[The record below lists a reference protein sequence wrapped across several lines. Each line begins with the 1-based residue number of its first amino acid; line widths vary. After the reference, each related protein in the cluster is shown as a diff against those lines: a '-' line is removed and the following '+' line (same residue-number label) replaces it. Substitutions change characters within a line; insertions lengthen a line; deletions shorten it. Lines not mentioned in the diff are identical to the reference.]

1 MKLAWKE
8 IKHSM
13 SKYVLIEILLVLMI
27 FMVVF
32 LSGLANGL
40 GWAISASIEKRDAEY
55 FVISKDAEKLISI
68 SNINTRALEQVA
80 SQTNDNVTHLNIKR
94 SNINTLEDEAK
105 LDITYFVIDPESFLS
120 PEITEGEGLSNSGAE
135 YPLVLDDSFKEQN
148 IEIGDVLEDSVTG
161 LTLRVVGFTQDE
173 IYGHSPVGF
182 IGTDTFTALNQKV
195 NSSYTEQYNAIA
207 VQGTDIENI
216 DIEGLEVIDKE
227 TVINNLPGYSAEQLT
242 IKMILW
248 VLVVISSAVLGVF
261 FYVITIQKQKQFGV
275 LKAIGMK
282 MSELTRYI
290 MSQVLILSVIGVVIG
305 NLLAIGMASML
316 PGSMPFDLVISTV
329 MIISIVFIVISLLTS
344 LVSIRKVAKVDP
356 IVIIGGNE

>member
-1 MKLAWKE
+1 M
-8 IKHSM
+8 
-13 SKYVLIEILLVLMI
+13 
-27 FMVVF
+27 
-32 LSGLANGL
+32 
-40 GWAISASIEKRDAEY
+40 
-55 FVISKDAEKLISI
+55 
-68 SNINTRALEQVA
+68 
-80 SQTNDNVTHLNIKR
+80 
-94 SNINTLEDEAK
+94 
-105 LDITYFVIDPESFLS
+105 
-120 PEITEGEGLSNSGAE
+120 
-135 YPLVLDDSFKEQN
+135 
-148 IEIGDVLEDSVTG
+148 EDSVTG

-195 NSSYTEQYNAIA
+195 NSSYTEKYNAIA

-216 DIEGLEVIDKE
+216 DIKGLEVIDKE

-248 VLVVISSAVLGVF
+248 VLVVISAAVLGVF